1 MQNNNNNKVLCTKN
15 ILPFLGGI
23 FKVPLQ
29 CRASHPL
36 APQEIGSALH
46 RKHLLL
52 ENHLL
57 N

>member
-36 APQEIGSALH
+36 APQEIGSALQ